1 MRLSDIIRRIERI
14 FEKKRKNP
22 IQIEDDSNLESKL
35 KNVKVADTNTPIQI
49 STDTVDIKGSLKVNG
64 VDVSTEPDD
73 TGSGATELNELSDVT
88 YSSGDLTISSL
99 DTIVSGDL
107 TLDSTGDI
115 ALSADGGNI
124 TMDDG
129 TTTIFDFDV
138 DNVVLKSDAPLKI
151 KEAAS
156 AAADTTAYG
165 QLWVKSDSPNN
176 LYFTDDT
183 GQDVQLTNDG
193 ASTGASGIQ
202 SAVVTISDT
211 EMNGLHSITKTLIAA
226 QGISQVII
234 PINIALFVDRDAS
247 TAQTNS
253 VNLCIGY
260 NGGTTTGTDVWFFLK
275 RFMYNESGD
284 RIFNIEAMEQFEVAQ
299 TYSAFENVPLT
310 ARMSGAITSG
320 SIDSVR
326 VVIQYYVY
334 DNSL

>member
-156 AAADTTAYG
+156 ADI
-165 QLWVKSDSPNN
+165 N
-176 LYFTDDT
+176 
-183 GQDVQLTNDG
+183 
-193 ASTGASGIQ
+193 IQ
-202 SAVVTISDT
+202 SIFIS
-211 EMNGLHSITKTLIAA
+211 
-226 QGISQVII
+226 
-234 PINIALFVDRDAS
+234 
-247 TAQTNS
+247 
-253 VNLCIGY
+253 
-260 NGGTTTGTDVWFFLK
+260 
-275 RFMYNESGD
+275 
-284 RIFNIEAMEQFEVAQ
+284 
-299 TYSAFENVPLT
+299 
-310 ARMSGAITSG
+310 
-320 SIDSVR
+320 
-326 VVIQYYVY
+326 
-334 DNSL
+334 